1 MRDTAPHPPRFAL
14 LLPEA
19 VVHPQPI
26 GPGIRQDHRALVQ
39 EPVGGPEG
47 GNGPIGKARLDGVI
61 VKGVIHVR
69 DDVPGL
75 VLQARAKVDQ
85 PAGIE
90 LELVVLTGYCTGQSQ
105 ELTMFNANKPP
116 GSDLPSV
123 GQLLRSTFVALCTAL
138 VLLVTIVLPAEYV
151 IDLTGVGRLLQ
162 LTTMGEI
169 RHQLAAESLAAA
181 AASAKDPTITN
192 PEPAAA
198 NTPRTIR

>member
-1 MRDTAPHPPRFAL
+1 
-14 LLPEA
+14 
-19 VVHPQPI
+19 
-26 GPGIRQDHRALVQ
+26 
-39 EPVGGPEG
+39 
-47 GNGPIGKARLDGVI
+47 
-61 VKGVIHVR
+61 
-69 DDVPGL
+69 
-75 VLQARAKVDQ
+75 
-85 PAGIE
+85 
-90 LELVVLTGYCTGQSQ
+90 
-105 ELTMFNANKPP
+105 MFNANKPP

-123 GQLLRSTFVALCTAL
+123 GQLLRSTVVALCTAL